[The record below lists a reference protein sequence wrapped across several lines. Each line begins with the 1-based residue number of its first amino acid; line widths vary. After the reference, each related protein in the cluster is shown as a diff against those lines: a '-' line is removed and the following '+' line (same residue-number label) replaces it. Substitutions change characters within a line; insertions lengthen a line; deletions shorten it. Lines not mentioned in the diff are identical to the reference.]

1 MKKTRYTE
9 EQIAFALKQAE
20 IGTRVGEVCRK
31 MGISE
36 ATFYNWKKK
45 FAGPGVTELRRLRQL
60 EDENQQLKKLVA
72 ELSLDKE
79 MLQEVLKPK
88 VLRPAQKRQAVTFL
102 LEAYRISVRRGCG
115 LLMQSRTVYHWQSQ
129 RDDRAITLRIHIQL
143 RREGWP
149 VNHKKTHRIYCPEG
163 LNLRRKRPR
172 RHISAARRQQRPVLT
187 HVDQC
192 RSMDFVSD
200 NLFNGR
206 RLRALTVV
214 DNFSRECLAI
224 HAGKSLKGEDVVR
237 IMEALRVPD
246 KRLPVRIQTDN
257 GSEFISKSLD
267 KWAYEHGVTMDFSR
281 PGKPTDNPFI
291 ESFNG
296 SLRDECLNIHWFL
309 SLEDAQEKTDN
320 WRREYNHERMHSS
333 LNDMT

>member
-1 MKKTRYTE
+1 
-9 EQIAFALKQAE
+9 
-20 IGTRVGEVCRK
+20 
-31 MGISE
+31 
-36 ATFYNWKKK
+36 
-45 FAGPGVTELRRLRQL
+45 
-60 EDENQQLKKLVA
+60 
-72 ELSLDKE
+72 
-79 MLQEVLKPK
+79 
-88 VLRPAQKRQAVTFL
+88 
-102 LEAYRISVRRGCG
+102 
-115 LLMQSRTVYHWQSQ
+115 MQSRTVYHWQSQ
-129 RDDRAITLRIHIQL
+129 RDDRAITLRIREIAETRIRYGCPRIHIQL

-172 RHISAARRQQRPVLT
+172 RHVSAALRQQRPVLT

-192 RSMDFVSD
+192 WSMDFVSD

-206 RLRALTVV
+206 RFRALTVV

-246 KRLPVRIQTDN
+246 KRLPVRIQTN
-257 GSEFISKSLD
+257 NSSEFISKSLD
-267 KWAYEHGVTMDFSR
+267 KWAYEHGVTMNFSR

-309 SLEDAQEKTDN
+309 SLEDAQEKLDN
-320 WRREYNHERMHSS
+320 WRREYNHERTHSS
-333 LNDMT
+333 LNDMTPAEFIRSLRKDEDL

>member
-1 MKKTRYTE
+1 
-9 EQIAFALKQAE
+9 
-20 IGTRVGEVCRK
+20 
-31 MGISE
+31 
-36 ATFYNWKKK
+36 
-45 FAGPGVTELRRLRQL
+45 
-60 EDENQQLKKLVA
+60 
-72 ELSLDKE
+72 
-79 MLQEVLKPK
+79 
-88 VLRPAQKRQAVTFL
+88 
-102 LEAYRISVRRGCG
+102 GCP
-115 LLMQSRTVYHWQSQ
+115 
-129 RDDRAITLRIHIQL
+129 RIHIQL

-149 VNHKKTHRIYCPEG
+149 VNHKKTHRIYCLEG

-172 RHISAARRQQRPVLT
+172 RHVSAARRQQRPVLT

-192 RSMDFVSD
+192 WSMDFVSD

-206 RLRALTVV
+206 RFRALTVV

-237 IMEALRVPD
+237 IMEALRVLD
-246 KRLPVRIQTDN
+246 KRLPVRIQADN

-309 SLEDAQEKTDN
+309 SLEDAQEKLDN
-320 WRREYNHERMHSS
+320 WRREYNHERTHSS
-333 LNDMT
+333 LNDMTPAEFIRSLRKDEDL